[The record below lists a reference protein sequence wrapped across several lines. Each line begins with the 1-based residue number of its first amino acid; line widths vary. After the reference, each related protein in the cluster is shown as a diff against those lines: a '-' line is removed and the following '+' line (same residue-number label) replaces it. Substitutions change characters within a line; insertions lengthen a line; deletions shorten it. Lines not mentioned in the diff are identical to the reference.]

1 MMERISIKEKILGKD
16 NRTILLRKN
25 IFANFLIKG
34 ISGVIMLV
42 LVPLTLKCLG
52 VYANGVWQTISAA
65 LILIDNLDIGLGN
78 GLRNKLTEYVA
89 KGEWSNAR
97 KAVSTTQ
104 FLLIGIIL
112 PVMVFLILLVNSL
125 DLYVVLNVDST
136 IIKQLPLTISIS
148 IALFCSTFIMK
159 YLGNIY
165 LGLQLP
171 AISNFLAMAGQPI
184 ILLLT
189 YIAYKNNF
197 NSLLGIATINLAAP
211 LLVYILA
218 YPYTFW
224 KRYPQLRP
232 SFKCFSKPMTS
243 SLFTMGIL
251 FFLNQISSTIVL
263 LSSNMIVSR
272 WFSPAMVTPYQIAY
286 KYFSIPLI
294 VFMVINAPIWSATAD
309 AFQRNDIKWI
319 KQSNI
324 RMNKTLLLFG
334 IVIFVM
340 ISVSKYIYS
349 IWVGTD
355 INIDI
360 WLTVSVGIY
369 IYMMMLSLVYCYYLN
384 GIGVLKLQLICSLIG
399 VIIYLIFS
407 YILFLQTRNVLSITV
422 SMGLS
427 LIPNVICNKIQFT
440 KIINNTAK
448 GIWTK

>member
-1 MMERISIKEKILGKD
+1 MNLLSIKKRILGAD

-34 ISGVIMLV
+34 ISGIIMLL

-78 GLRNKLTEYVA
+78 GLRNKLTEFVA
-89 KGEWSNAR
+89 KGDWNNAR
-97 KAVSTTQ
+97 RAVSTTQ

-112 PVMVFLILLVNSL
+112 PFMIFLIVLVNSV
-125 DLYVVLNVDST
+125 DLYTLLNVDST
-136 IIKQLPLTISIS
+136 AIKYLPLTISIC
-148 IALFCSTFIMK
+148 IALFCSTFILK
-159 YLGNIY
+159 FLGNIY

-171 AISNFLAMAGQPI
+171 AISNFLAMSGQPI

-189 YIAYKNNF
+189 YIAYKNNLH
-197 NSLLGIATINLAAP
+197 SLLDIATINLASP
-211 LLVYILA
+211 LLIYILA
-218 YPYTFW
+218 YPYTFY

-232 SFKCFSKPMTS
+232 SFKFFSKAMTNC
-243 SLFTMGIL
+243 LFTMGVL

-263 LSSNMIVSR
+263 ISSNMIVSR

-294 VFMVINAPIWSATAD
+294 VFMVINAPIWSATTD
-309 AFQRNDIKWI
+309 AYQRNDIEWI
-319 KQSNI
+319 KNSNH
-324 RMNKTLLLFG
+324 RMNKTLLSFG
-334 IVIFVM
+334 GIILAM
-340 ISVSKYIYS
+340 IACSKYIYS
-349 IWVGTD
+349 IWIGSD
-355 INIDI
+355 IYIDI
-360 WLTVSVGIY
+360 KLTISVGIY

-384 GIGVLKLQLICSLIG
+384 GIGALKLQLFCTLIG
-399 VIIYLIFS
+399 VAVYLLFSFIFFKLS
-407 YILFLQTRNVLSITV
+407 GNILSITI

-440 KIINNTAK
+440 KIINKTAK